1 MLGESWVININ
12 LQWEMTRYTNA
23 MIFNTKV
30 EKRAQMITPEKLF
43 KLPQDIYLEKG
54 KPKSTKEQYQ
64 EFLNRINKTNTNN

>member
-1 MLGESWVININ
+1 
-12 LQWEMTRYTNA
+12 